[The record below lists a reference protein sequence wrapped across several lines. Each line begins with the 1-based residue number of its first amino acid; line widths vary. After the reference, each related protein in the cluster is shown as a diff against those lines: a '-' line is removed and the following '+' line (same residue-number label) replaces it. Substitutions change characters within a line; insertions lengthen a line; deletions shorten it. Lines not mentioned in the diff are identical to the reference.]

1 MDTKYILI
9 AIFLLV
15 VFLQMR
21 DKESFSTGLLNKE
34 TKEQHCANATK
45 MLNEVNKFEK
55 QSCKD
60 DDTKSNDQVAN
71 DRLTCRNFE
80 EKKIF
85 LAEDRKSHCKGLKN
99 KPKLLKYNKVGN
111 FNGINKLE
119 SAGGLPAPIE
129 DFDMEESEF
138 PFEMNMVDTEYL
150 NLDNKSD

>member
-15 VFLQMR
+15 IFLQMR
-21 DKESFSTGLLNKE
+21 NKESFSTGLLNKE
-34 TKEQHCANATK
+34 TREQYCTNATNL
-45 MLNEVNKFEK
+45 LNEVNKFQK

-60 DDTKSNDQVAN
+60 DDTKPNNQVVN

-99 KPKLLKYNKVGN
+99 KPQLLKFNKVGN

-119 SAGGLPAPIE
+119 HTEGLPTPVE
-129 DFDMEESEF
+129 DLHMDESEF
-138 PFEMNMVDTEYL
+138 PFEMNMIDTEYL
-150 NLDNKSD
+150 NLDNKSA